1 MRVLVTVTG
10 SAGHANS
17 MLPIARALTAA
28 GHEILVITTE
38 KLAPRFAG
46 EFPDVRPLL
55 PGLLEKFAP
64 VLEVLRSGAEPP
76 PELLAQFADI
86 AGQMAWVDTAPHV
99 TTAVRAIL
107 PVAKEFGPDLIL
119 RDGAE
124 LAACLV
130 AEALGVPFVSAPS
143 GDGNVL
149 DPVRVRDPLNERRA
163 EAGLPPQ
170 HDPQAI
176 YRHGRIDCVPGI
188 YSFAAFEIPPAFC
201 YRQPTS
207 VPASHALPPD
217 IAGRLA
223 GRPLVLATV
232 GSEFAATEEAME
244 AGLGVTDGGPPPADA
259 VRALVTALSTLDC
272 FAVVSTGGLVV
283 DELPAADNV
292 LVSDWVDQ
300 PLLLRHAALF
310 VTHGGYN
317 GIREAMA
324 EGTPMVVVPQD
335 GENEHNGRRLHT
347 FGIGELATAATA
359 EAVAGACRGVLADP
373 RYQERAAQARGAMR
387 ALPGTADLVRHL
399 EMLAAG

>member
-17 MLPIARALTAA
+17 MLPIARALAAA
-28 GHEILVITTE
+28 GHEILVVTTE
-38 KLAPRFAG
+38 QLAPRFAG
-46 EFPDVRPLL
+46 EFPGVRPLL

-64 VLEVLRSGAEPP
+64 VLEILRSGGEPP

-99 TTAVRAIL
+99 TTAVRAVL
-107 PVAKEFGPDLIL
+107 PVAKEFGPDLIV

-149 DPVRVRDPLNERRA
+149 DPVRVLGPLNERRA

-170 HDPQAI
+170 QDPQSI
-176 YRHGRIDCVPGI
+176 YRHGRIDCVPAA
-188 YSFAAFEIPPAFC
+188 YSFAAFEVPPAFC
-201 YRQPTS
+201 YRQPVATGGGL
-207 VPASHALPPD
+207 PAD
-217 IAGRLA
+217 IADRLA

-232 GSEFAATEEAME
+232 GSEFAITEEAMD
-244 AGLGVTDGGPPPADA
+244 AGLGVTDAHGPTPAEA
-259 VRALVTALSTLDC
+259 VRAIASALAGIDC
-272 FAVVSTGGLVV
+272 LAVLSTGGLAL
-283 DELPAADNV
+283 DGFAAADNL
-292 LVSDWVDQ
+292 LVRDWVDQ
-300 PLLLRHAALF
+300 PALLRHAELF

-324 EGTPMVVVPQD
+324 EGVPMVVVPQD
-335 GENEHNGRRLHT
+335 GEQEHNGRRLHD
-347 FGIGELATAATA
+347 FGIGEPAATPGA
-359 EAVAGACRGVLADP
+359 EAIAAACRGVLADT
-373 RYQERAAQARGAMR
+373 RYRERAAAVRGAMR
-387 ALPGTADLVRHL
+387 ALPGTAELVAHL
-399 EMLAAG
+399 ESLGAG